1 MSEMADAIRAL
12 SAEKGISEDSIRQTI
27 ENTIKAAYKRT
38 FGTSD
43 NCIVKFADDNS
54 DVDVYSRKTIVDG
67 VYDPVME
74 IELEDALKLS
84 SDSELGDEIDIRI
97 DPHDFERSAVTTGK
111 QAAHQALGESFKD
124 NLYNEYKSKIG
135 EVIIGYYQREH
146 KGSIYVDLGK
156 VEGVLPVKYQSPR
169 ETYEK
174 NDRIKALIVDI
185 KKTSSGIQ
193 LVLSRSDPKLV
204 ENILSVDV
212 PEIADKIVTIKKV
225 VREAGYRTKIAVISD
240 KSDVD
245 PVGACVGLKG
255 TRIQNVIRELSGEKI
270 DVLRYD
276 EDPHVFIKN
285 ALSPAEVKKVVVLD
299 EDKKLALA
307 VVSESEFSIA
317 IGKQGQNVR
326 LANRLCDWNI
336 DVKTEEQAAEMDVSE
351 TDARKA
357 AENLF
362 NGDSDNYEEITSVAQ
377 LSGIEPRV
385 VELLKNAELDDI
397 ERFVAAAKDGSALKV
412 EGLTQEDI
420 DAVSKV
426 INDTVEFEEE
436 DAADAAAED
445 AQPQEV
451 SDDEEEEYFCPE
463 CGAKISLDMSHCPKC
478 GVELVFEE
486 E

>member
-1 MSEMADAIRAL
+1 M
-12 SAEKGISEDSIRQTI
+12 
-27 ENTIKAAYKRT
+27 
-38 FGTSD
+38 
-43 NCIVKFADDNS
+43 
-54 DVDVYSRKTIVDG
+54 
-67 VYDPVME
+67 
-74 IELEDALKLS
+74 
-84 SDSELGDEIDIRI
+84 
-97 DPHDFERSAVTTGK
+97 
-111 QAAHQALGESFKD
+111 
-124 NLYNEYKSKIG
+124 
-135 EVIIGYYQREH
+135 
-146 KGSIYVDLGK
+146 
-156 VEGVLPVKYQSPR
+156 
-169 ETYEK
+169 
-174 NDRIKALIVDI
+174 
-185 KKTSSGIQ
+185 
-193 LVLSRSDPKLV
+193 
-204 ENILSVDV
+204 
-212 PEIADKIVTIKKV
+212 
-225 VREAGYRTKIAVISD
+225 
-240 KSDVD
+240 
-245 PVGACVGLKG
+245 
-255 TRIQNVIRELSGEKI
+255 
-270 DVLRYD
+270 
-276 EDPHVFIKN
+276 FIKN
-285 ALSPAEVKKVVVLD
+285 ALSPAEVKKVIVLD

-362 NGDSDNYEEITSVAQ
+362 NGDSENYEEITSVAQ

>member
-1 MSEMADAIRAL
+1 
-12 SAEKGISEDSIRQTI
+12 
-27 ENTIKAAYKRT
+27 
-38 FGTSD
+38 
-43 NCIVKFADDNS
+43 
-54 DVDVYSRKTIVDG
+54 
-67 VYDPVME
+67 
-74 IELEDALKLS
+74 
-84 SDSELGDEIDIRI
+84 
-97 DPHDFERSAVTTGK
+97 
-111 QAAHQALGESFKD
+111 
-124 NLYNEYKSKIG
+124 
-135 EVIIGYYQREH
+135 
-146 KGSIYVDLGK
+146 
-156 VEGVLPVKYQSPR
+156 
-169 ETYEK
+169 
-174 NDRIKALIVDI
+174 
-185 KKTSSGIQ
+185 
-193 LVLSRSDPKLV
+193 LSRSDPKLV
-204 ENILSVDV
+204 ENILAVDV

-362 NGDSDNYEEITSVAQ
+362 NGDSENYEEITSVAQ

>member
-1 MSEMADAIRAL
+1 MQAKIR
-12 SAEKGISEDSIRQTI
+12 S
-27 ENTIKAAYKRT
+27 
-38 FGTSD
+38 
-43 NCIVKFADDNS
+43 
-54 DVDVYSRKTIVDG
+54 G
-67 VYDPVME
+67 VM
-74 IELEDALKLS
+74 
-84 SDSELGDEIDIRI
+84 
-97 DPHDFERSAVTTGK
+97 
-111 QAAHQALGESFKD
+111 
-124 NLYNEYKSKIG
+124 
-135 EVIIGYYQREH
+135 
-146 KGSIYVDLGK
+146 
-156 VEGVLPVKYQSPR
+156 
-169 ETYEK
+169 
-174 NDRIKALIVDI
+174 LIQFLI
-185 KKTSSGIQ
+185 
-193 LVLSRSDPKLV
+193 
-204 ENILSVDV
+204 
-212 PEIADKIVTIKKV
+212 
-225 VREAGYRTKIAVISD
+225 
-240 KSDVD
+240 
-245 PVGACVGLKG
+245 ACVGLKG

-285 ALSPAEVKKVVVLD
+285 ALSPAEVKKVIVLD

-362 NGDSDNYEEITSVAQ
+362 NGDSENYEEITSVAQ

>member
-1 MSEMADAIRAL
+1 MDP
-12 SAEKGISEDSIRQTI
+12 
-27 ENTIKAAYKRT
+27 
-38 FGTSD
+38 
-43 NCIVKFADDNS
+43 
-54 DVDVYSRKTIVDG
+54 G
-67 VYDPVME
+67 V
-74 IELEDALKLS
+74 
-84 SDSELGDEIDIRI
+84 
-97 DPHDFERSAVTTGK
+97 
-111 QAAHQALGESFKD
+111 Q
-124 NLYNEYKSKIG
+124 
-135 EVIIGYYQREH
+135 
-146 KGSIYVDLGK
+146 
-156 VEGVLPVKYQSPR
+156 
-169 ETYEK
+169 
-174 NDRIKALIVDI
+174 
-185 KKTSSGIQ
+185 
-193 LVLSRSDPKLV
+193 
-204 ENILSVDV
+204 
-212 PEIADKIVTIKKV
+212 
-225 VREAGYRTKIAVISD
+225 AVID
-240 KSDVD
+240 
-245 PVGACVGLKG
+245 
-255 TRIQNVIRELSGEKI
+255 ELRGEKI
-270 DVLRYD
+270 DI
-276 EDPHVFIKN
+276 IKYSENPAEYVSN
-285 ALSPAEVKKVVVLD
+285 ALSPAEVLTIDVD
-299 EDKKLALA
+299 SDKKICSVTVPEDQLSL
-307 VVSESEFSIA
+307 A
-317 IGKQGQNVR
+317 IGKEGQNVR

-362 NGDSDNYEEITSVAQ
+362 NGDSENYEEITSVAQ